1 MYSFAQE
8 GSEHQRY
15 AGAIDVYYD
24 LNVKQSLMQ
33 AGYYMVC
40 STFLCAATT
49 LLASPELAVVH
60 KAGWLAKQAKAKR
73 VCFRLRWCVLLGA
86 AAARRTCCRCLVY
99 N

>member
-1 MYSFAQE
+1 MTTEAIGSFRTVYSFAQE

-40 STFLCAATT
+40 STFLCAPTM
-49 LLASPELAVVH
+49 LLACRERSFCALVS
-60 KAGWLAKQAKAKR
+60 WY
-73 VCFRLRWCVLLGA
+73 RLE
-86 AAARRTCCRCLVY
+86 
-99 N
+99 

>member
-15 AGAIDVYYD
+15 AGAIDVYYE

-40 STFLCAATT
+40 STFLCATTT
-49 LLASPELAVVH
+49 LPACRE
-60 KAGWLAKQAKAKR
+60 R
-73 VCFRLRWCVLLGA
+73 
-86 AAARRTCCRCLVY
+86 RCLLCLCLRCCMEE
-99 N
+99 

>member
-40 STFLCAATT
+40 STFLCAATA
-49 LLASPELAVVH
+49 LSAERDVFCARALVPSGGVENPLCSQS
-60 KAGWLAKQAKAKR
+60 WL
-73 VCFRLRWCVLLGA
+73 VLLVV
-86 AAARRTCCRCLVY
+86 RSCC
-99 N
+99 

>member
-15 AGAIDVYYD
+15 AGAIDVYYE

-40 STFLCAATT
+40 STFLYAATT
-49 LLASPELAVVH
+49 LLA
-60 KAGWLAKQAKAKR
+60 GRKR
-73 VCFRLRWCVLLGA
+73 GLLRSCL
-86 AAARRTCCRCLVY
+86 RCGMEE
-99 N
+99 

>member
-1 MYSFAQE
+1 MISRLGPSTVPHQPPSKKLAVATEAIGSFRTVYSFAQE

-40 STFLCAATT
+40 STFLYAPTM
-49 LLASPELAVVH
+49 LLRDV
-60 KAGWLAKQAKAKR
+60 
-73 VCFRLRWCVLLGA
+73 FCVSW
-86 AAARRTCCRCLVY
+86 
-99 N
+99 